1 MNIKKLT
8 KVKIATLSFKI
19 SSFQKGPYYLEL
31 PSNLDAESVSITVN
45 GHHLNNQDLGI
56 SNKLLNIGY
65 YSPNTPIKI
74 TFKLK

>member
-1 MNIKKLT
+1 M
-8 KVKIATLSFKI
+8 
-19 SSFQKGPYYLEL
+19 QM
-31 PSNLDAESVSITVN
+31 SVSITVN

-74 TFKLK
+74 TFNLNNEKTNLSGIRVLQFREHEFNQIIRKFNKNSL